1 MNAPYDECMFTAGAA
16 EVDITPDRDL
26 GKAGGF
32 LRVKV
37 AGSIDPL
44 MGRALV
50 LSDGA
55 SSVAFVTVDLIAAR
69 RETITGPLLE
79 RLAGRLPLSE
89 EQVVVAASHTHSGPD
104 ITSPLL
110 RRLRGD
116 QPDEEQ
122 GAHDAAVRD
131 YLARVSDALAQAVET
146 AYRQQEPVSLRLG
159 VGMETETPENSR
171 YLLTDGTIAWQWSG
185 YTRDEIVGPTG
196 PVDTQ
201 VGVLGVQR
209 QSGSWLAVLYNFALH
224 ALSRDEQ
231 NRGPRY
237 SADYPGYA
245 ARAIQDELGAAPLFT
260 AGACGNCHTT
270 GRYSR
275 QYIGARLG
283 REVLRVLSKV
293 GPRADL
299 APIRCRRAVLAIPYR
314 EPSTAHL
321 EEVHRINQ
329 RWGATAAQH
338 ERRFHLALQLL
349 ERLRAAGPAQVPVQV
364 FTFGTELAFIALPC
378 ELFVEYG
385 LELKAKSPYRYTL
398 VVTLAN
404 DHFGYVPTPNA
415 FRWGSY
421 QTWIGSN
428 FLAPDAGARLV
439 GEALRLLDELW
450 PGSS

>member
-1 MNAPYDECMFTAGAA
+1 MLTAGAA
-16 EVDITPDRDL
+16 QAEITPDRDL

-37 AGSIDPL
+37 DGSIDPL

-50 LSDGA
+50 LSDGSA
-55 SSVAFVTVDLIAAR
+55 SVAFVTVDLIAAR
-69 RETITGPLLE
+69 HELLTGPLLQ
-79 RLAGRLPLSE
+79 RLAGRVPLSE
-89 EQVVVAASHTHSGPD
+89 EHLVLAASHTHSGPD

-116 QPDEEQ
+116 PAGGEQ
-122 GAHDAAVRD
+122 AAHDAAVGD
-131 YLARVSDALAQAVET
+131 YLARVADTLAQVVEA
-146 AYRQQEPVSLRLG
+146 AYRQQEPVSLRVA

-171 YLLTDGTIAWQWSG
+171 YLLADGTIAWQWSG
-185 YTRDEIVGPTG
+185 YAHDEIVGPTG
-196 PVDTQ
+196 PIDSQ

-209 QSGSWLAVLYNFALH
+209 RSGSWLAVLYNFSLH

-231 NRGPRY
+231 NRGAKY

-245 ARAIQDELGAAPLFT
+245 ARVIEGELGAVPLFT
-260 AGACGNCHTT
+260 AGACGNCHNT
-270 GRYSR
+270 GRHSR
-275 QYIGARLG
+275 QYIGTKLG

-293 GPRADL
+293 APRDDL
-299 APIRCRRAVLAIPYR
+299 SPLRYRRSVLEIPYR

-338 ERRFHLALQLL
+338 EQRFHLALQLL
-349 ERLRAAGPAQVPVQV
+349 ERLRAAGPARVPVQV
-364 FTFGTELAFIALPC
+364 FTFGTELALVAVPG

-385 LELKAKSPYRYTL
+385 LELKAKSPYCYTCI
-398 VVTLAN
+398 VTLAN
-404 DHFGYVPTPNA
+404 DHFGYLPTRNA

-421 QTWIGSN
+421 QTWIGSS
-428 FLAPDAGARLV
+428 FLVPEAGALV
-439 GEALRLLDELW
+439 TGEALRLLDELW
-450 PGSS
+450 LG